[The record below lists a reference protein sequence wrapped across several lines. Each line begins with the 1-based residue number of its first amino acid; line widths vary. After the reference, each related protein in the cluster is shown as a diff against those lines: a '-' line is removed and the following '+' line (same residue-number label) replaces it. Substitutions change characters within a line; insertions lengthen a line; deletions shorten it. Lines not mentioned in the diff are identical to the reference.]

1 MHPYDNFK
9 LSGAGGVSGP
19 TGGLGIPGSA
29 ADERYEDRN
38 YHYPLSDKQRQSFHE
53 PVDDKEVRVKMSS
66 WSRLV
71 KYIIFRFMI
80 LEDQSY

>member
-9 LSGAGGVSGP
+9 LSGAGGVPGP

-38 YHYPLSDKQRQSFHE
+38 YHYPLSDKQRQSFQE
-53 PVDDKEVRVKMSS
+53 PVDDKEVREDKGVQL
-66 WSRLV
+66 RQLFH
-71 KYIIFRFMI
+71 IFQV
-80 LEDQSY
+80 LGLWQ